1 MIANSKFTQPL
12 AVRVDTETESGS
24 QAEDEAVRY
33 DLSIRP
39 LVAALRE
46 GVTRIAAQMVLV
58 VARGALWEGL
68 EIAWESRTEHDPDV
82 SALVK
87 AMRAPAG
94 RVRTHH
100 HLTEAARLI
109 ESASTQYWKS
119 DAFRAR
125 HQVEAILRPLKAG
138 WWHLQT
144 VASRACAI
152 PLVDLGQCCGCRCVA
167 RETI

>member
-1 MIANSKFTQPL
+1 VIANSKFTQPVT
-12 AVRVDTETESGS
+12 VRVDTETESGS

-46 GVTRIAAQMVLV
+46 GVTRIAAEMVLV
-58 VARGALWEGL
+58 VVGGALWQGRDIAGEG
-68 EIAWESRTEHDPDV
+68 TEHDLEV

-87 AMRAPAG
+87 AIRAPAG

-109 ESASTQYWKS
+109 EAASTQYWKS
-119 DAFRAR
+119 LRAPHR
-125 HQVEAILRPLKAG
+125 VEAILRPLKAG

-144 VASRACAI
+144 VASRAGAI
-152 PLVDLGQCCGCRCVA
+152 PLVDLGDA
-167 RETI
+167 RGVDPLP